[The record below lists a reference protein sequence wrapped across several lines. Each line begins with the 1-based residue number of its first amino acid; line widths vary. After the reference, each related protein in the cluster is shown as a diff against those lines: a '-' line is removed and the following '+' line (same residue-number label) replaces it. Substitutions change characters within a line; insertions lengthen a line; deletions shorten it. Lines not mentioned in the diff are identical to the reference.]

1 VKGFVSEKMSV
12 NHYIGVVCG
21 VPESSFLT
29 INLLRSDINNPK
41 RQAMIVEEIL
51 GLIFNFWT
59 GLAILTI
66 VALKSSVKFVPQN
79 RAFVVER
86 FGKYTRT
93 MEAGL
98 NFLFPFIDKVM
109 YDQSLKEH
117 AFDVPSQAAIT
128 KDNISL
134 VVDGVLYIKLVDPY
148 KASYGV
154 DRYIYAVTQLAQ
166 TTMRSEIGKIDL
178 DKTFEERESLNTQ
191 IVNAINVASAPW
203 GVQVMRYEIK
213 DIEPP
218 RTILDAMERQM
229 KAEREK
235 RATILESEGER
246 QSVINVAEGA
256 KRSQVLAAEADKA
269 EQILRAEGEAQAIIA
284 VADAQAKAL
293 ETVGKVANTDEGQKA
308 VQLELADKAISAKH
322 AIAKD
327 STVVLL
333 PDDNSNAASIVAEAM
348 TIINTLNSDKTI
360 TQKPG
365 TQ

>member
-1 VKGFVSEKMSV
+1 LL
-12 NHYIGVVCG
+12 GV
-21 VPESSFLT
+21 
-29 INLLRSDINNPK
+29 
-41 RQAMIVEEIL
+41 
-51 GLIFNFWT
+51 IFNFWT
-59 GLAILTI
+59 GLAVLIIIL
-66 VALKSSVKFVPQN
+66 VKSSIKFVPQN
-79 RAFVVER
+79 RAYVVER
-86 FGKYTRT
+86 FGKYNKT
-93 MEAGL
+93 MVAGL
-98 NFLFPFIDKVM
+98 NVLFPLIDKVA

-134 VVDGVLYIKLVDPY
+134 VVDGVLYLKLLDAY

-154 DRYIYAVTQLAQ
+154 DAYVYAVSQLAQ

-178 DKTFEERESLNTQ
+178 DKTFEERESLNTN
-191 IVNAINVASAPW
+191 IVNAINLASEPW

-235 RATILESEGER
+235 RATILESEGTR
-246 QSVINVAEGA
+246 QSAINVAEGA
-256 KRSQVLAAEADKA
+256 KRAQVLAAEADKA

-293 ETVGKVANTDEGQKA
+293 DTVGQVANTTEGQKA
-308 VQLELADKAISAKH
+308 IQLDLADKAIEAKR

-333 PDDNSNAASIVAEAM
+333 PESNSNAANVVAEAM
-348 TIINTLNSDKTI
+348 TIINTLNSDKAAS
-360 TQKPG
+360 Q
-365 TQ
+365 

>member
-1 VKGFVSEKMSV
+1 MGIDE
-12 NHYIGVVCG
+12 
-21 VPESSFLT
+21 
-29 INLLRSDINNPK
+29 LL
-41 RQAMIVEEIL
+41 AV
-51 GLIFNFWT
+51 IFNFWT
-59 GLAILTI
+59 GLAVLIIIL
-66 VALKSSVKFVPQN
+66 VKSSIKFVPQN

-86 FGKYTRT
+86 FGKYNKT
-93 MEAGL
+93 MVAGL
-98 NFLFPFIDKVM
+98 NLLFPFIDKVA

-134 VVDGVLYIKLVDPY
+134 VVDGVLYLKLLDAY

-154 DRYIYAVTQLAQ
+154 DNHVYAVSQLAQ

-178 DKTFEERESLNTQ
+178 DKTFEERESLNIN
-191 IVNAINVASAPW
+191 IVNAINMASEPW

-235 RATILESEGER
+235 RATILESEGNR
-246 QSVINVAEGA
+246 QSAINVAQGA
-256 KRSQVLAAEADKA
+256 KQAQVLAAEADKA
-269 EQILRAEGEAQAIIA
+269 EQILGAEGEAQAIIA

-293 ETVGKVANTDEGQKA
+293 DTVGRVANTVEGQKA
-308 VQLELADKAISAKH
+308 IQLDLADKAIAAKH

-333 PDDNSNAASIVAEAM
+333 PENNSSAANVVAEAM
-348 TIINTLNSDKTI
+348 TIINTLNSEKAAG
-360 TQKPG
+360 Q
-365 TQ
+365 

>member
-1 VKGFVSEKMSV
+1 M
-12 NHYIGVVCG
+12 GVD
-21 VPESSFLT
+21 E
-29 INLLRSDINNPK
+29 LL
-41 RQAMIVEEIL
+41 AV
-51 GLIFNFWT
+51 IFNFWT
-59 GLAILTI
+59 GLAVLTI
-66 VALKSSVKFVPQN
+66 ILVKSSIKFVPQN

-86 FGKYTRT
+86 FGKYNKT
-93 MEAGL
+93 MVAGL
-98 NFLFPFIDKVM
+98 NLLFPFIDKVA

-134 VVDGVLYIKLVDPY
+134 VVDGVLYLKLLDAY

-154 DRYIYAVTQLAQ
+154 DNYVYAVSQLAQ

-178 DKTFEERESLNTQ
+178 DKTFEERESLNIN
-191 IVNAINVASAPW
+191 IVNAINMASEPW

-235 RATILESEGER
+235 RATILESEGNR
-246 QSVINVAEGA
+246 QSAINVAQGA
-256 KRSQVLAAEADKA
+256 KQAQVLAAEADKA

-293 ETVGKVANTDEGQKA
+293 DTVGQVANTVEGQKA
-308 VQLELADKAISAKH
+308 IQLDLADKAIAAKH

-333 PDDNSNAASIVAEAM
+333 PENNSSAANVVAEAM
-348 TIINTLNSDKTI
+348 TIINTLNSEKAVG
-360 TQKPG
+360 Q
-365 TQ
+365 